1 MTTEEP
7 ICYKYHFEFE
17 SGKKLDFEINLDP
30 DTLNVIRKEVEN
42 LPAWTERRYYQC
54 PNCTLEG
61 SKHIYCPIAVQ
72 VMDLV
77 TAFKDHVSHET
88 VNVCVEAEQRN
99 YSYHGPLQHA
109 VSSLLGI
116 YMTTSG
122 CPVMEKLKPMVRYHL
137 PFASLEETTYRHI
150 SMYLTAQFLRSQKG
164 LPTDWKLEQLIS
176 TYAEIHTLNAYF
188 CRRIKA
194 EVEKDASLN
203 AVVILSNFT
212 DFIPF
217 NISDGEIGNL
227 ATIFRSYLSPTPQTE
242 NSQPLKD
249 R

>member
-30 DTLNVIRKEVEN
+30 DTLNVMRKDVEN
-42 LPAWTERRYYQC
+42 LPAWTERRYHQC

-61 SKHIYCPIAVQ
+61 SKHTYCPIAVQ

-88 VNVCVEAEQRN
+88 VNVCVETEQRN
-99 YSYHGPLQHA
+99 YSHRGPLQHA

-137 PFASLEETTYRHI
+137 PFASLEETAYRHI
-150 SMYLTAQFLRSQKG
+150 SMYLTAQFLRAQKG
-164 LPTDWKLEQLIS
+164 LSADWKLDQLIS
-176 TYAEIHTLNAYF
+176 TYAEIHTLNTHF
-188 CRRIKA
+188 CKRITSEA
-194 EVEKDASLN
+194 AKDTNLN

-217 NISDGEIGNL
+217 NVSDGEIGNL
-227 ATIFRSYLSPTPQTE
+227 ATIFRSYLSSNGATE
-242 NSQPLKD
+242 K
-249 R
+249 